1 MGGRSS
7 SRWKRAEGGKLR
19 FGEAASA
26 AVRSME
32 GLDRRVSRVAPQA
45 RLRPGWLGFYPT
57 ILPDAWY
64 PLHTAH
70 GNYPT
75 YIWLET
81 SHGIIRVQRS
91 DVELRDAP

>member
-1 MGGRSS
+1 VQKGKTSS
-7 SRWKRAEGGKLR
+7 G
-19 FGEAASA
+19 GEAASA
-26 AVRSME
+26 AARSME
-32 GLDRRVSRVAPQA
+32 GTDRRLSRVAPQA

-75 YIWLET
+75 YVWLET

>member
-1 MGGRSS
+1 
-7 SRWKRAEGGKLR
+7 
-19 FGEAASA
+19 
-26 AVRSME
+26 ME
-32 GLDRRVSRVAPQA
+32 GPDRRVSRLAPQA

-64 PLHTAH
+64 PLYTTH
-70 GNYPT
+70 GNYPI
-75 YIWLET
+75 YVWLET

>member
-1 MGGRSS
+1 MPDRRS
-7 SRWKRAEGGKLR
+7 SRWKGSEGENFIREGR
-19 FGEAASA
+19 ERG
-26 AVRSME
+26 RTTME
-32 GLDRRVSRVAPQA
+32 GSDRRLSRAAPEA

-57 ILPDAWY
+57 ILPEAWY

-70 GNYPT
+70 GNYPA
-75 YIWLET
+75 YVWLET